1 MVLETVCSYSAS
13 AFLGI
18 GSSWRWCRG
27 PIRFHRSRQ
36 VGRRAAPLR
45 GTFVF
50 RSDLPGN
57 LLGFLVVVGLNHIA
71 HDRSGHL
78 APVPTP
84 LHDDAN
90 GNFRIAARGV
100 SYKPGVILKLQLL
113 GFSESAA
120 QIVINHLGR
129 PRFAAELDSREP
141 QSA

>member
-1 MVLETVCSYSAS
+1 MVLETVCSHWAS

-27 PIRFHRSRQ
+27 PIRFHRCRQ
-36 VGRRAAPLR
+36 VGHRAAHSLR

-57 LLGFLVVVGLNHIA
+57 LLCFLVVVGLNHIA
-71 HDRSGHL
+71 HDRSGHF
-78 APVPTP
+78 APVTTP
-84 LHDDAN
+84 LYDDAN
-90 GNFRIAARGV
+90 GNFRIAARSV

-120 QIVINHLGR
+120 QIVINHLCR
-129 PRFAAELDSREP
+129 PRFATELDSREP
-141 QSA
+141 